1 MSVSVTTSYLPNDLP
16 MSRTTSSSVFSTADS
31 GYSGASGA
39 SLASSR
45 TSPESIDRER
55 TGRAAAAP
63 GKISLGAL
71 K

>member
-1 MSVSVTTSYLPNDLP
+1 